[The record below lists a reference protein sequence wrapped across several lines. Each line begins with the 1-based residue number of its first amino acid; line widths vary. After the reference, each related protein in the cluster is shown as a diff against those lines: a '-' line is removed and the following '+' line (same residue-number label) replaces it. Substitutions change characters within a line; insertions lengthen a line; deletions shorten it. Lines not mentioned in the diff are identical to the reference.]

1 MNRRV
6 VGGVLLS
13 VMIITVSV
21 SSWLWWK
28 AWSAPLINVVIHP
41 NYTVHGIVVGA
52 PVRMQGIVIGQVSA
66 IGLTSDANGQLR
78 PELSLSVNP
87 ETMANRGFADRLR
100 SQHLQEE
107 VARGLRVHL
116 VALSLASSQLQVEL
130 FWDPNAEL
138 PTGLAANEIPAV
150 GAGTRQ
156 TMERWMRELTRIADL
171 DLEKIAKELDQD
183 LDYYYPKSD
192 PVFAAELSTRWVNH
206 SAAVVDATDPDALT
220 EPLHRVAKACADL
233 RVMTAAANKDFDLEG
248 IAKMRKSLAD
258 ATAAMDSFTTS
269 LENSQSKISSAST
282 EMSDLFKTVSKGA
295 REWRRKTQALSTEP
309 TPP

>member
-13 VMIITVSV
+13 VIIITVSV
-21 SSWLWWK
+21 SSWLWWR

-41 NYTVHGIVVGA
+41 GYSVHGIVVGA
-52 PVRMQGIVIGQVSA
+52 PVRMQGIVIGQVSS
-66 IGLTSDANGQLR
+66 IGLAPDEQGRLR
-78 PELSLSVNP
+78 PELSLSLNP
-87 ETMANRGFADRLR
+87 ETMANRSFADRLR

-116 VALSLASSQLQVEL
+116 VALSLASAQLQVEL
-130 FWDPNAEL
+130 FWDPAAEL

-150 GAGTRQ
+150 GAGVRQ
-156 TMERWMRELTRIADL
+156 AMERFVRELSRVTSL
-171 DLEKIAKELDQD
+171 DLGVIAKELEQD

-192 PVFAAELSTRWVNH
+192 PVFAAELSARWVRR
-206 SAAVVDATDPDALT
+206 SAAAAEATEAENLLAK
-220 EPLHRVAKACADL
+220 LHRVAKACDDL
-233 RVMTAAANKDFDLEG
+233 RAMTAAANQDFTLEG
-248 IAKMRKSLAD
+248 VARMQTSLAE
-258 ATAAMDSFTTS
+258 ATAAMDAFAQAMETS
-269 LENSQSKISSAST
+269 QVKLTGETKEVT
-282 EMSDLFKTVSKGA
+282 DLFKVVSQGA

>member
-13 VMIITVSV
+13 VIIISVSV

-66 IGLTSDANGQLR
+66 IGLTPDANGQLR
-78 PELSLSVNP
+78 PELSLSLNP

-206 SAAVVDATDPDALT
+206 SAAVVDATDPDTLT

-233 RVMTAAANKDFDLEG
+233 RIMTAAANKDFDLEG
-248 IAKMRKSLAD
+248 IAKMRKSLAE
-258 ATAAMDSFTTS
+258 ATAAMDSFTAS
-269 LENSQSKISSAST
+269 LENSQGKLSSAST
-282 EMSDLFKTVSKGA
+282 EMSDLFKAVSKGA

>member
-13 VMIITVSV
+13 VIIITVSV

-28 AWSAPLINVVIHP
+28 AWSAPLINVVVHP
-41 NYTVHGIVVGA
+41 NYSVHGIVAGA

-78 PELSLSVNP
+78 PELSLSLNP

-100 SQHLQEE
+100 NQHLQEE

-116 VALSLASSQLQVEL
+116 VALSLASPQLQVEL
-130 FWDPNAEL
+130 FWDSQSESPAS
-138 PTGLAANEIPAV
+138 LAANEIPAV
-150 GAGTRQ
+150 GLGTRQ
-156 TMERWMRELTRIADL
+156 TMEKLMSELTRIADL
-171 DLEKIAKELDQD
+171 DLGAIANELEQD

-192 PVFAAELSTRWVNH
+192 PVFAAELSARWVEH

-233 RVMTAAANKDFDLEG
+233 RVRTTGANQDFSTEG
-248 IAKMRKSLAD
+248 FAKLRKSLAE
-258 ATAAMDSFTTS
+258 ATTAMDSLTAS
-269 LENSQSKISSAST
+269 LENSQGKLSSASA

-295 REWRRKTQALSTEP
+295 KEWRRKTKALSTEP
-309 TPP
+309 ASP